1 MRISDIPGHNTV
13 IVSVLQE
20 DTRQLCHWRTIAPAG
35 LTVAP
40 HHHHRD
46 EVLTVRSGR
55 VRFVLDKKPVELVA
69 GQQVLVPAYTTH
81 SHVVIRAATID
92 YHGEAHAGLFV
103 RDMKSDGT
111 EVETELYISRIVW
124 SRPDE
129 DAAHRADTDRRRLY
143 RLAGD
148 SLSHNGSPKRARP
161 KTSADW
167 ERAKAN

>member
-1 MRISDIPGHNTV
+1 MRISNIPGHDTV

-55 VRFVLDKKPVELVA
+55 IRFILDKAPVELVA

-81 SHVVIRAATID
+81 SHVVLRAASID

-103 RDMKSDGT
+103 RDTQPDGT

-124 SRPDE
+124 SRPE
-129 DAAHRADTDRRRLY
+129 VNAAHQADKDRRRLY
-143 RLAGD
+143 RLAGE
-148 SLSHNGSPKRARP
+148 SPSHNGSRKRARL
-161 KTSADW
+161 KTLADR
-167 ERAKAN
+167 ERAKAH